1 MSSRIIKRPDRNAP
15 IEVRELDEKDS
26 TFHLARD
33 FGRTDFA
40 DTEPTQPAPLE
51 LQPIEERDSHH
62 RAWRASRTVTNWALG
77 ALFCA
82 LLLAAQMLDQHDE
95 EQAMADAAISA
106 QQQAGA
112 ADAQARAAKALCEAE
127 LGPGTRVLW
136 TTDGDL
142 VCRPVQVVADGGRHQ

>member
-1 MSSRIIKRPDRNAP
+1 MNMRIIKRPDRHAP
-15 IEVRELDEKDS
+15 VEVRELNEKDS

-33 FGRTDFA
+33 FGRADFA

-62 RAWRASRTVTNWALG
+62 RAWRASRTATNWALG
-77 ALFCA
+77 ALFCTVF
-82 LLLAAQMLDQHDE
+82 LAAQLLDQHDE
-95 EQAMADAAISA
+95 EQAVADAAHDVEALAEMPAA
-106 QQQAGA
+106 Q
-112 ADAQARAAKALCEAE
+112 ALCEAE

-142 VCRPVQVVADGGRHQ
+142 VCRPAQVVADGGRHQ

>member
-1 MSSRIIKRPDRNAP
+1 MSPRIIKRPDRNAP

-33 FGRTDFA
+33 FGRADFA

-62 RAWRASRTVTNWALG
+62 RAWRASRTVTNWVLG

-82 LLLAAQMLDQHDE
+82 LLLAAQLLDQHDE
-95 EQAMADAAISA
+95 EQAVADAARDVEM
-106 QQQAGA
+106 A
-112 ADAQARAAKALCEAE
+112 AEIPAATALCEAE
-127 LGPGTRVLW
+127 LGPGTLVLW

-142 VCRPVQVVADGGRHQ
+142 VCRPTQVVADGGRHQ